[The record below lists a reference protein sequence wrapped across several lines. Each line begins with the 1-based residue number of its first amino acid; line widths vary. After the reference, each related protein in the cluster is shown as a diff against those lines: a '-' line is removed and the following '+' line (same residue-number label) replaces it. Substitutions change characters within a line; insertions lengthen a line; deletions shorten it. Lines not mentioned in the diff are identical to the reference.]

1 MNLRTPV
8 PPFNSRG
15 HFHQKKLRQNWC
27 EVWFWRGNPVCETNL
42 FHLQEADS
50 LGHKNR
56 QISCT
61 KFLVTQLSDKMSLPQ
76 KWMEYFC
83 YVFFMVL
90 KSRHV
95 LFSSTFFHFNVIWT
109 MLFLDC
115 SPLKE
120 MITAVTDFTKA
131 SNHKNM

>member
-1 MNLRTPV
+1 MNLRIPV

-15 HFHQKKLRQNWC
+15 HFHQKKLRGGGIQF
-27 EVWFWRGNPVCETNL
+27 VITNL
-42 FHLQEADS
+42 FHPQEADS

-76 KWMEYFC
+76 KWMEYF

-90 KSRHV
+90 KSQHV
-95 LFSSTFFHFNVIWT
+95 LLSSTFSHFNVIWT

-115 SPLKE
+115 SPLKKI
-120 MITAVTDFTKA
+120 ITAVNGFTKA